1 MVFWTSVGAI
11 AFPSSG
17 TGGTAVSELFYF
29 FSYRKSYKNHE
40 SPVPV
45 DQKGTSASIGTSTA
59 KPK

>member
-1 MVFWTSVGAI
+1 MAQVAQPFQNFFIFLAI
-11 AFPSSG
+11 
-17 TGGTAVSELFYF
+17 E
-29 FSYRKSYKNHE
+29 KSYKNHE